1 VSNFVALSLPL
12 ATGSSGGKF
21 KWCR

>member
-21 KWCR
+21 K